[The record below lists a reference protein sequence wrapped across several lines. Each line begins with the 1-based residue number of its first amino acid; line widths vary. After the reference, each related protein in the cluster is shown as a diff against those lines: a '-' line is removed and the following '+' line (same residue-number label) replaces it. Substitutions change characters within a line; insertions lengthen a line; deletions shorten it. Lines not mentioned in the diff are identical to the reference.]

1 MKQSDPHEKPSI
13 LEDDD
18 PGLDLQRYMRVVRK
32 HLWVIAAV
40 VAVGLTATVLYTMRQ
55 PKIYQARAA
64 VVIDPHAPNMYGS
77 KMQEVIQLGAGNY
90 WSNQEYY
97 NTQVDILAS
106 YKLAKMTVE
115 RNQLHL
121 DPRLVPHVENDTR
134 TKDELIEAAAA
145 ALKRS
150 ISAKQRRDSRIVNI
164 YVNHTN
170 PDFAVKLANMHVDTY
185 VEYVRSLRTTGKAE
199 VAAQDLARELDAA
212 SKQLAAT
219 EKELLKFKQD
229 NKLIST
235 SLEEKQNM
243 VMREIVNYSTAH
255 ASARVKRLEIEA
267 TRARARRLRNTDV
280 LESPIFGLTTP
291 SALVETLKDQY
302 TRAKHKMDEKAL
314 ELGPRHP
321 EYLRQKKEVDG
332 LYAAL
337 QREAK
342 RAVRELD
349 ERYYAALATE
359 KKYEKEVERLKK
371 EALALEPLNAKYTTL
386 KRQQKQDEAN
396 YTLMLERS
404 RASDMSKR
412 NRTTNITEHGKAR
425 HAYLVHPRMK
435 LNVAVGLLLSLMLG
449 IGLAFMLEYV
459 DRTIKAAE
467 DVDRVVGAPLLGV
480 IPLVGDFG
488 AGIDGMR
495 DRDLYVSNNPSS
507 AAAECC
513 RSIRTNILFSTA
525 DRPMSTL
532 TISSPKPREGKTTT
546 TIYLGTTMA
555 QSGQRVLIVDTDM
568 RRPRLHKSM
577 GVSRER
583 GLTNLILG
591 DAAVEDCIK
600 TTDIPNLYVLPCGP
614 QPPNPAELLLTNRFK
629 EVMADL
635 ESRYD
640 RILLDSPPL
649 LAVTDAVV
657 LARLS
662 DGVVMVAQAGKT
674 LIDDAAQA
682 TRQLKDVDA
691 AILGV
696 ILNDIDLHDR
706 KYGYYYSAYRYGD
719 DEAPLLDGTAEPEGA

>member
-1 MKQSDPHEKPSI
+1 MKQSDPHAKPTT

-18 PGLDLQRYMRVVRK
+18 PGLDLQRYVRVVRK

-40 VAVGLTATVLYTMRQ
+40 VAVGITATVLYTMRQ

-64 VVIDPHAPNMYGS
+64 VVIDPQAPNTYGS
-77 KMQEVIQLGAGNY
+77 KVQEVIQLGAGNY

-97 NTQVDILAS
+97 NTQVDILAG
-106 YKLAKMTVE
+106 YKLARMTVE

-121 DPRLVPHVENDTR
+121 EPLLVPQHEHETR
-134 TKDELIEAAAA
+134 TKDELIDAAATALHA
-145 ALKRS
+145 AL
-150 ISAKQRRDSRIVNI
+150 SAHQQRDSRIVN
-164 YVNHTN
+164 VFVRHTN
-170 PDFAVKLANMHVDTY
+170 KALAIKLANLHVETY
-185 VEYVRSLRTTGKAE
+185 VYYVRSLRTKGKAE
-199 VAAQDLARELDAA
+199 VASQDLARELDAA
-212 SKQLAAT
+212 AKQLAAT
-219 EKELLKFKQD
+219 EKELLEFKQSND
-229 NKLIST
+229 MLST
-235 SLEEKQNM
+235 SLEDKQSILA
-243 VMREIVNYSTAH
+243 RQIVRYTA
-255 ASARVKRLEIEA
+255 AYTDARVKRLELEA
-267 TRARARRLRNTDV
+267 TRARARRVSKENV

-291 SALVETLKDQY
+291 SAVVETLKDQY
-302 TRAKHKMDEKAL
+302 TRAKHKLDEQSE

-321 EYLRQKKEVDG
+321 LYKRQKKQVDG

-342 RAVRELD
+342 RALRELD
-349 ERYYAALATE
+349 ERYYAAKATE
-359 KKYEKEVERLKK
+359 NKYKATVESLKK
-371 EALALEPLNAKYTTL
+371 EALALDPLHAKYAVL
-386 KRQQKQDEAN
+386 QRRQKQDEAN

-412 NRTTNITEHGKAR
+412 NRATNVTPHERAR
-425 HAYLVHPRMK
+425 YAVLVHPRMK
-435 LNVAVGLLLSLMLG
+435 VNVGVGLLLSLLLG
-449 IGLAFMLEYV
+449 VGLAFMLEYV
-459 DRTIKAAE
+459 DRTIKAIE
-467 DVDRVVGAPLLGV
+467 DVDRVVGAPVLGV
-480 IPLVGDFG
+480 IPVVGDFG
-488 AGIDGMR
+488 AGVEGMR
-495 DRDLYVSNNPSS
+495 DRDLYVSQNPTS

-577 GVSRER
+577 GVSREL

-591 DAAVEDCIK
+591 DSSVEDCIK

-629 EVMADL
+629 EVLADL
-635 ESRYD
+635 EERYD

-696 ILNDIDLHDR
+696 ILNDIDLSDR
-706 KYGYYYSAYRYGD
+706 KYGYYYSAYRYGE
-719 DEAPLLDGTAEPEGA
+719 DEHPKWDPAEAEGA